1 MRHIQIEG
9 AITKP
14 NQAWTVNVISTSP
27 ETPHTSFWPNSLS
40 LYPVPHIHKSLTL
53 HSSVTVSALWSL
65 SSSPLSPPTLQFLL
79 LQLNATPRYVVVSLS
94 LSLSLSF
101 MFCFMSYYD
110 QCKTTIGVRVFSS
123 FLFYY
128 LFCFYLA
135 LFIFYLLYSVRG

>member
-94 LSLSLSF
+94 LSLSF
-101 MFCFMSYYD
+101 MFCFMSYY
-110 QCKTTIGVRVFSS
+110 VA
-123 FLFYY
+123 
-128 LFCFYLA
+128 LFCPWFWLA
-135 LFIFYLLYSVRG
+135 RLETWWMTTKDTKKLNFEKWVLGPWR